1 VRSRSPRPGMNARAT
16 DAAPGKPAS
25 KHPVLKPHSWGAALA
40 ARRFIAGRGGAVLS
54 LLLLAA
60 APLAAQ
66 APRLDLA
73 LSPRE
78 VTVGDPV
85 EVILTLQA
93 PAATLAGDPRF
104 PVWGA
109 SWGDAELLEKGEA
122 QKTGESGGIATWR
135 QRIVIAAYRTGKVDL
150 PPVQVAVPQKD
161 RTLQV
166 QTPAGSVL
174 AVRSVLPPNE
184 KEPKPRPPAALRPL
198 PIGAPFWWTLAG
210 MSALCALLGW
220 MLWRQSRRRQSAAEA
235 ARPALPPFE
244 ELTAA
249 LDALAAEPSM
259 VRLHT
264 RLSLALRR
272 YLGRALRVPA
282 PESTTSEVHRL
293 LVARRLPAP
302 LVRQT
307 VELLRACDL
316 VKFARQ
322 EVGTERGQERAA
334 AARQLGRDI
343 KKHVQPPPLET
354 DERLEKAG

>member
-1 VRSRSPRPGMNARAT
+1 VRFHL
-16 DAAPGKPAS
+16 AP
-25 KHPVLKPHSWGAALA
+25 LA
-40 ARRFIAGRGGAVLS
+40 
-54 LLLLAA
+54 LLLLATSPLGA
-60 APLAAQ
+60 QAPGQTQ
-66 APRLDLA
+66 APRLE
-73 LSPRE
+73 LSLNPRE

-85 EVILTLQA
+85 EAILTLQT
-93 PAATLAGDPRF
+93 PAAALAGDPRF

-109 SWGDAELLEKGEA
+109 SWGDAEVLEKGEA
-122 QKTGESGGIATWR
+122 QKTGEAGGTATWR

-166 QTPAGSVL
+166 QTPAGSAL
-174 AVRSVLPPNE
+174 AVRSVLPPGE
-184 KEPKPRPPAALRPL
+184 KDPKPKPPAALRPL

-220 MLWRQSRRRQSAAEA
+220 ALWRQSRRRRQTPAAA
-235 ARPALPPFE
+235 VRPLLPPFD
-244 ELTAA
+244 ELTAT
-249 LDALAAEPSM
+249 LDDLAGEPSM

-264 RLSLALRR
+264 RLSLAMRR
-272 YLGRALRVPA
+272 YLGRALGVPA

-293 LVARRLPAP
+293 LVGRRLPAP
-302 LVRQT
+302 LVRQA

-334 AARQLGRDI
+334 AARQLGHDI
-343 KKHVQPPPLET
+343 EKYVQPPAPTTTIESA
-354 DERLEKAG
+354 ERLEKAG

>member
-1 VRSRSPRPGMNARAT
+1 VRFRL
-16 DAAPGKPAS
+16 AP
-25 KHPVLKPHSWGAALA
+25 LA
-40 ARRFIAGRGGAVLS
+40 C
-54 LLLLAA
+54 LLLAT
-60 APLAAQ
+60 APLGAQAPAPTQ
-66 APRLDLA
+66 APRLELS

-85 EVILTLQA
+85 EAILTLQT
-93 PAATLAGDPRF
+93 PAAALAGDPRF

-109 SWGDAELLEKGEA
+109 TWGDAEVLEKGDARKAGEA
-122 QKTGESGGIATWR
+122 GGTATWR

-166 QTPAGSVL
+166 QTPTGSAL
-174 AVRSVLPPNE
+174 AVRSVLPPGE
-184 KEPKPRPPAALRPL
+184 KDPKPRPPAALRPL

-220 MLWRQSRRRQSAAEA
+220 ALWRQGRRRRTSTAAV
-235 ARPALPPFE
+235 RPLLPPFD
-244 ELTAA
+244 ELAAA
-249 LDALAAEPSM
+249 LDDLAGEPSM

-272 YLGRALRVPA
+272 YLGRALGVPA
-282 PESTTSEVHRL
+282 PESTTSEVHRR
-293 LVARRLPAP
+293 LVGRRLPAP

-322 EVGTERGQERAA
+322 EVGTARGQERAA
-334 AARQLGRDI
+334 AARQLGREVE
-343 KKHVQPPPLET
+343 KYMQPPVPVEAA
-354 DERLEKAG
+354 ERLEKAG